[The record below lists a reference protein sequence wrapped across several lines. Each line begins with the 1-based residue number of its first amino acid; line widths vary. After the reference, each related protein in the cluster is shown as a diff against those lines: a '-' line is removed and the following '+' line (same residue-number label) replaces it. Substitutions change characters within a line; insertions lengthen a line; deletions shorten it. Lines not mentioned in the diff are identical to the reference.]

1 MSKVFIIA
9 WREFRQTV
17 LKKAFLIGIIGVPLL
32 IAAIGGATALILIN
46 HEEPPL
52 VGTVAVADASGRVA
66 DAARIE
72 FHPDQIAEEF
82 AQQVEQAMDVATEMG
97 IPTTA
102 SGASGGPDAAAI
114 AAGASFARGE
124 VRIEIE
130 SAAGMDD
137 AAIDRLRERVR
148 NGSLLAAAVIPSAV
162 LEAPDPAVPEE
173 ERPTFDL
180 FVADD
185 LDSQHTDLIERR
197 IGQAIVRVRAAD
209 AGLEPDAAMALLRRP
224 WSSTARLTDTGEFT
238 PESSSTRELKQ
249 MIPMAFM
256 MLLWIA
262 TFTAGQ
268 HLMMSTIE
276 EKSNRV
282 MEVLLSAVSPM
293 QLMSG
298 KIIGQGGVGL
308 LIMAIYSSL
317 GVGSLITFAAMHLI
331 DPTDLIYLAVY
342 FFMAY
347 FMVASLMAAVGGA
360 VSDIREANTLLT
372 PVMLLMMVPLMLWLP
387 ISHDPGGPVATVFS
401 FIPPTIPFAMI
412 LRVAADE
419 PVPFWQIPATI
430 AWGYLCMLAMMWM
443 AAKVFRVGVLMYGK
457 PPSPLE
463 LVKWLRYS

>member
-1 MSKVFIIA
+1 MSKVLIIA
-9 WREFRQTV
+9 WREFKQTV
-17 LKKAFLIGIIGVPLL
+17 LKKAFLIGIIGIPLL
-32 IAAIGGATALILIN
+32 IIGIGGATALILIN

-52 VGTVAVADASGRVA
+52 VGTVAVADASGKVA
-66 DAARIE
+66 EAARAE
-72 FHPDQIAEEF
+72 FHPDQIAAEF
-82 AQQVEQAMDVATEMG
+82 TQQVNQAMNMAEDMG
-97 IPTTA
+97 MPTSA
-102 SGASGGPDAAAI
+102 PGGPDPASMAA
-114 AAGASFARGE
+114 ASFARGE
-124 VRIEIE
+124 VRIEVE
-130 SAAGMDD
+130 AAPGVDD
-137 AAIDRLRERVR
+137 PTVAQLRERVR
-148 NGSLLAAAVIPSAV
+148 SGDLLAAAIIPPDV
-162 LEAPDPAVPEE
+162 LAAPDPAMPEE
-173 ERPTFDL
+173 DRPTFNL
-180 FVADD
+180 YVADD

-197 IGQAIVRVRAAD
+197 LGQAIVRVRAAE
-209 AGLEPDAAMALLRRP
+209 AGLDHDTAVAILRRP
-224 WSSTARLTDTGEFT
+224 TSATARLMDTGEAT
-238 PESSSTRELKQ
+238 PESSGTRELKQ

-317 GVGSLITFAAMHLI
+317 GIGSLISFAAMHLI
-331 DPTDLIYLAVY
+331 DPVDLVYLAVY

-387 ISHDPGGPVATVFS
+387 ISQSPNGAVATVCS

-430 AWGYLCMLAMMWM
+430 VWGYLCMFAMMWM

-463 LVKWLRYS
+463 LLKWLRYS